1 LSSAA
6 AARTFSARA
15 ASTEGLPFITRET
28 VASETPARA
37 ATSAM
42 VRDRV
47 EGEAATFRLVLFA
60 LGGWLSDEPIVYL
73 CESVF

>member
-1 LSSAA
+1 
-6 AARTFSARA
+6 
-15 ASTEGLPFITRET
+15 LPFITRET

-42 VRDRV
+42 VFDRV
-47 EGEAATFRLVLFA
+47 LGDVATSGPFS
-60 LGGWLSDEPIVYL
+60 LGVDGWPSDEPIVYL